1 MRQRWPRL
9 GDAPFFNAVL
19 LDGRLV
25 GHCKPTAQR
34 NSVLTETVL
43 NRTLNREEKN
53 ALDAAIN
60 AYGKFAGLTAARKR
74 GK

>member
-1 MRQRWPRL
+1 M

-19 LDGRLV
+19 LDGRLI
-25 GHCKPTAQR
+25 GHWNPIAER
-34 NSVLTETVL
+34 NSVLIETVL
-43 NRTLNREEKN
+43 NRRLSAEEKK

-60 AYGKFAGLTAARKR
+60 AYSKFVGLTAARTR